1 MRMLLITTAL
11 AGLGLGATAARAE
24 PVQLDENGL
33 RAVVAGAETTAAPVS
48 LNVNVSNPV
57 NVSNQAYVSNPV
69 DVSNQADV
77 SNPVNVSN
85 QVDVSNQ
92 VGTGVAVGVNAA
104 VAAFSNNVAAS
115 GAATSDI
122 GLGTP

>member
-1 MRMLLITTAL
+1 MRMLLIATAL
-11 AGLGLGATAARAE
+11 ASLGLGATTARAE
-24 PVQLDENGL
+24 PVQLDEKGL
-33 RAVVAGAETTAAPVS
+33 RAIVAGAGTAAAPVS
-48 LNVNVSNPV
+48 LNI
-57 NVSNQAYVSNPV
+57 
-69 DVSNQADV
+69 

-85 QVDVSNQ
+85 QVDVSNQIGVSNQ

-115 GAATSDI
+115 GATTSNI

>member
-1 MRMLLITTAL
+1 MRMLLIATAL
-11 AGLGLGATAARAE
+11 AGLGLGTAAARAE

-33 RAVVAGAETTAAPVS
+33 RAVAAGAETAAAPIS
-48 LNVNVSNPV
+48 LTI
-57 NVSNQAYVSNPV
+57 
-69 DVSNQADV
+69 

-92 VGTGVAVGVNAA
+92 VGTALAVGVNAA

-115 GAATSDI
+115 GAATSNI
-122 GLGTP
+122 GLSAP

>member
-1 MRMLLITTAL
+1 MRMLLIATAL
-11 AGLGLGATAARAE
+11 AGLGTAAARAE
-24 PVQLDENGL
+24 PVQLDESGL
-33 RAVVAGAETTAAPVS
+33 RAVTAGAETAAAPTS
-48 LNVNVSNPV
+48 LNV
-57 NVSNQAYVSNPV
+57 
-69 DVSNQADV
+69 DI

-115 GAATSDI
+115 GAATSNI
-122 GLGTP
+122 GLSAP

>member
-1 MRMLLITTAL
+1 MRMLLIAGVL
-11 AGLGLGATAARAE
+11 AGLGPAAVRAE

-33 RAVVAGAETTAAPVS
+33 RAVTAGAETAAAPIS
-48 LNVNVSNPV
+48 LNVNI
-57 NVSNQAYVSNPV
+57 
-69 DVSNQADV
+69 

-104 VAAFSNNVAAS
+104 VAAFSNNVAAT
-115 GAATSDI
+115 GAVTSSI
-122 GLGTP
+122 GLSAP

>member
-1 MRMLLITTAL
+1 MRMLLIATAL
-11 AGLGLGATAARAE
+11 AGLGASMAQAE

-33 RAVVAGAETTAAPVS
+33 RAVAAGAEAAAAPVN
-48 LNVNVSNPV
+48 LNI
-57 NVSNQAYVSNPV
+57 
-69 DVSNQADV
+69 

-85 QVDVSNQ
+85 QVGVSNQIDVSNQ

-115 GAATSDI
+115 GAATSNI
-122 GLGTP
+122 GLSAP

>member
-1 MRMLLITTAL
+1 MRMLLIATAL
-11 AGLGLGATAARAE
+11 AGLGATAARAE

-33 RAVVAGAETTAAPVS
+33 RAVAAGAETAAAPVS

-57 NVSNQAYVSNPV
+57 
-69 DVSNQADV
+69 DVSNQVDV
-77 SNPVNVSN
+77 SNPVSVSN

-115 GAATSDI
+115 GATTTNI

>member
-1 MRMLLITTAL
+1 MRMLLIAGVL
-11 AGLGLGATAARAE
+11 AGLGPAAVRAE

-33 RAVVAGAETTAAPVS
+33 RAVAAGAETAAAPIS
-48 LNVNVSNPV
+48 LNVNI
-57 NVSNQAYVSNPV
+57 
-69 DVSNQADV
+69 

-104 VAAFSNNVAAS
+104 VAAFTNNVAAT
-115 GAATSDI
+115 GAVTSSI
-122 GLGTP
+122 GLSAP

>member
-1 MRMLLITTAL
+1 MRMLLIAGVL
-11 AGLGLGATAARAE
+11 AGLGPAAVRAE

-33 RAVVAGAETTAAPVS
+33 RAVAAGAETAAAPIS
-48 LNVNVSNPV
+48 LNVNI
-57 NVSNQAYVSNPV
+57 
-69 DVSNQADV
+69 

-104 VAAFSNNVAAS
+104 VAAFSNNVAAT
-115 GAATSDI
+115 GAVTSSI
-122 GLGTP
+122 GLSAP